1 MVEDKKLMAST
12 RCNVGSWPMAFL
24 QSWFTSGKDQVK
36 LTFSNFKI
44 RNGNTAFYSLW
55 HPALLFLNFEPVLSA
70 LRLLSSE
77 LQCNKERR
85 CAWLH
90 GQPRRP
96 SAGYKSENT
105 SFYSSEPCGCFPL
118 QVINRQHIGSDAV
131 MCYANART
139 SSSTY
144 FCCFIFVG
152 NTVVLFQWGIICHM
166 HQASIG
172 KKLPLF

>member
-1 MVEDKKLMAST
+1 MELNQWPWALVLMVEDKKWMAST
-12 RCNVGSWPMAFL
+12 RCNVGSWLMAFL

-36 LTFSNFKI
+36 LTFSNFKV

-105 SFYSSEPCGCFPL
+105 SFYSSVSPADVSADKLLIYSTSGVMLLCATLTHGL
-118 QVINRQHIGSDAV
+118 RAAHISAALFLSAIQLH
-131 MCYANART
+131 C
-139 SSSTY
+139 SSG
-144 FCCFIFVG
+144 V
-152 NTVVLFQWGIICHM
+152 
-166 HQASIG
+166 
-172 KKLPLF
+172 